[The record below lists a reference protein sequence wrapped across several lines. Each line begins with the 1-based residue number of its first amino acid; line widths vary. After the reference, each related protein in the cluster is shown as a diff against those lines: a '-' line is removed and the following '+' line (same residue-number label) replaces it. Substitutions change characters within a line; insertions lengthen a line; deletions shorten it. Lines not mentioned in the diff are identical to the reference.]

1 MIRKHRDKSMT
12 EGPLFGKIFMFA
24 IPIMLTGVLQ
34 LLFNAADMVVVGNF
48 AGTSEV
54 GAVGSCSSLINLIV
68 NTAMGLSIGVGV
80 AVAHDIGSGDSDR
93 LHRVIHTAISFSA
106 ILGAAVAVLGFFLA
120 EPLLKLMDTDSD
132 LLASAVKYMKAYFL
146 GVPACMVYNYAAA
159 AIRSSGDTV
168 RPLVF
173 LSISG
178 VVNVILNLIFVIV
191 FGMGAEGVGLATAM
205 SQYVA
210 AGMALVYMLKT
221 DKAFKIYIS
230 KLKPRSSAVLRILRI
245 GVPSGLSSML
255 FAFSNVLIQSTVNSY
270 GDAVISGN
278 AAGSTIDGFVYTI
291 LYSVAQTAIVFAGQN
306 MGAGRYDRLN
316 KIVLCSLSIVAM
328 FGIASSSLVIL
339 FSEQLLNAV
348 APGDP
353 AVLAAGFR
361 RLLVVCAPYL
371 LCGFMDTMAAINKGM
386 GKQIIPTLI
395 VLVGTCFARVVWI
408 FTVCRAFPGSPE
420 TPENIYWL
428 YLSYPITWTIAFLG
442 NLIYYKVIMRKL
454 VKTTV

>member
-106 ILGAAVAVLGFFLA
+106 ILGVAVAVLGFFLA

-146 GVPACMVYNYAAA
+146 GVPACMVYNYSAA

-178 VVNVILNLIFVIV
+178 VVNVILNLIFVVV

-245 GVPSGLSSML
+245 GIPSGLSSML

-328 FGIASSSLVIL
+328 FGIVSSSLVML

-361 RLLVVCAPYL
+361 RLLVVCSPYL

-408 FTVCRAFPGSPE
+408 FTVCRIFPGSPE
-420 TPENIYWL
+420 MPENIYWL